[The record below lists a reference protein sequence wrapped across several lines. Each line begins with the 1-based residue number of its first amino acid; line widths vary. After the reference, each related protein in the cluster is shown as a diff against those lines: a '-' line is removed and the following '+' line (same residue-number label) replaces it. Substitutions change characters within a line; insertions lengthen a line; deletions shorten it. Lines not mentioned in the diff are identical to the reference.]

1 MPIPRGELALGAVV
15 AEAEELIAHRTKVNE
30 GQSWWDEALDLRHEE
45 AQVQISLAAWG
56 HFRQFISKAPL
67 EL

>member
-30 GQSWWDEALDLRHEE
+30 GQSWWDEALDRSCGRL
-45 AQVQISLAAWG
+45 
-56 HFRQFISKAPL
+56 L
-67 EL
+67 E